1 MKTFWKFLGGLLV
14 CLVVAL
20 VVLRITG
27 LEPRDRTPGLWLK
40 GNLVTAP
47 VADWSFTDQVPTIK
61 IQTQSWYLLPHS
73 VTINCIAYDARLYVA
88 SVYPAGT
95 SRTWN
100 ENVMRDP
107 HVRIQIGDQ
116 LYDRTLSFVT
126 DPAEKEA
133 VLQARVKKYPRLKIP
148 PNSTVHVFRVVG

>member
-1 MKTFWKFLGGLLV
+1 V
-14 CLVVAL
+14 L

-40 GNLVTAP
+40 GNLVTTP
-47 VADWSFTDQVPTIK
+47 VTDWSFTDQVPTIK
-61 IQTQSWYLLPHS
+61 IQTRSWYLLPHS
-73 VTINCIAYDARLYVA
+73 VTTNCIANDGRLYVA

-95 SRTWN
+95 PRIWN
-100 ENVMRDP
+100 DNVMRDP
-107 HVRIQIGDQ
+107 HVRIQIGNQ

-133 VLQARVKKYPRLKIP
+133 VLEARAKKYPRLKIQ